1 LKTDISHSFED
12 IVPINLPE
20 ITITLGMKN
29 ILLPTDFS
37 DNAWNATKYA
47 IELFSGDECVF
58 HLLNTYTP
66 AIANSRFMAASFSSG
81 QLEDG
86 VHSNSERGLR
96 EVLEKI
102 KATYKYPL
110 HSFKTI
116 SSFSLLVDEIKD
128 IVEREAI
135 DLIVTG
141 TKGAT
146 GLDEVFMGS
155 NTVRII
161 KAVKNC
167 PVLAIP
173 QNFEY
178 KTPSEIAFATDFNR
192 FYSQSELQPIID
204 LANTF
209 NATIRIVHVQYEIKA
224 LTEIQQFNLNMLR
237 KYLSKVEH
245 YVHTVSEL
253 NSVSKTLEVFAEELD
268 IHLLA
273 MLNFHHSYMERMTR
287 EPVVK
292 RLAFHTRIPLLV
304 IPELGMSKHSGSR
317 IEEENTTM
325 NHD

>member
-1 LKTDISHSFED
+1 
-12 IVPINLPE
+12 
-20 ITITLGMKN
+20 MKN

-47 IELFSGDECVF
+47 IELFSGEECVF

-66 AIANSRFMAASFSSG
+66 AIASSRFMAASFSSG
-81 QLEDG
+81 QLDDG
-86 VHSNSERGLR
+86 IHHNSERGLS

-102 KATYKYPL
+102 KKTFKYPL
-110 HSFKTI
+110 HRFKTI
-116 SSFSLLVDEIKD
+116 SSFSLLVDEIKE
-128 IVEREAI
+128 IVEDEGI

-141 TKGAT
+141 TKGSS
-146 GLDEVFMGS
+146 GVDEVFMGS
-155 NTVRII
+155 NTVRILKSI
-161 KAVKNC
+161 KNC

-178 KTPSEIAFATDFNR
+178 KTPAEIAFATDFNR
-192 FYSQSELQPIID
+192 FFTQTELQPIMD

-224 LTEIQQFNLNMLR
+224 LSEIQQFNLNMLR
-237 KYLSKVEH
+237 KYLSKIEH

-273 MLNFHHSYMERMTR
+273 MLNYHHSYMERMTR

-292 RLAFHTRIPLLV
+292 RLAFHTQIPLLV
-304 IPELGMSKHSGSR
+304 IPELGMSKPSKSMM
-317 IEEENTTM
+317 EQENRTM
-325 NHD
+325 NQD